1 MGLLDNLL
9 GQVGQML
16 GGTATGT
23 TQNNLLGGIIEMVQQ
38 HPEGLQGLMNQFNGA
53 GLGNIVQS
61 WISTGQNLPISPEQ
75 IQGALNNE
83 QLQTL
88 AAKAG
93 VNPQEVATQLSSLL
107 PGLVDKLTPNGQLP
121 TGGIVDHLQGLLGGL
136 GNLGGTK

>member
-23 TQNNLLGGIIEMVQQ
+23 TQNSLLGGIIEMVQQ

-61 WISTGQNLPISPEQ
+61 WISTGQNLPISPAQ
-75 IQGALNNE
+75 IQDALNNE

-93 VNPQEVATQLSSLL
+93 INPQEVVGQLSSLL

-121 TGGIVDHLQGLLGGL
+121 TGGIMDHLQGLLGSL
-136 GNLGGTK
+136 GNQTGNK